1 MKMNTGK
8 NLKSLRKHKGMSQE
22 EIAQA
27 LSMNRSTYSG
37 YENGVALPNI
47 ENLISFSEYFKISID
62 DLVKKDF
69 SGFSISDWE
78 NYSASWKDDAKGT
91 HLRIL
96 AALVDQNNDEM
107 IEMIPEKARAGY
119 VAGFSDPEF
128 MKVLPTL
135 QIPFLS
141 KDRKHRA
148 FPISGDS
155 MPPVNNG
162 SHVIGEFIQDWT
174 QLKSGT
180 ACIVVT
186 KEDGIVFKFV
196 YNHLEE
202 NQSLLLVSSNPLF
215 EPYSVKM
222 KDIIEIWKFSAY
234 FSKDLPD
241 VQMDALQ
248 LSLSYRNLHKDIQRI
263 LDKIIS

>member
-1 MKMNTGK
+1 MSRNT
-8 NLKSLRKHKGMSQE
+8 
-22 EIAQA
+22 
-27 LSMNRSTYSG
+27 
-37 YENGVALPNI
+37 I
-47 ENLISFSEYFKISID
+47 ENSKTVSSKKRDGIFAPSSLFGYFMMLPAMSV
-62 DLVKKDF
+62 LVFFFAYPLTFEVWTSLTDKTL
-69 SGFSISDWE
+69 G
-78 NYSASWKDDAKGT
+78 NDAKFVG
-91 HLRIL
+91 IDNYI
-96 AALVDQNNDEM
+96 AL
-107 IEMIPEKARAGY
+107 
-119 VAGFSDPEF
+119 FSDPEF

-135 QIPFLS
+135 QIPFLT

-162 SHVIGEFIQDWT
+162 SHVIGEFLQDWT

-180 ACIVVT
+180 PCIVVT

-215 EPYSVKM
+215 EPYTVKM

-234 FSKDLPD
+234 FSKDLPE

-263 LDKIIS
+263 LDKIKS

>member
-1 MKMNTGK
+1 MIVGK
-8 NLKSLRKHKGMSQE
+8 NLKAFRKYKAMSQDQ
-22 EIAQA
+22 IAQA

-47 ENLISFSEYFKISID
+47 ENLISFSEYFKISVD

-69 SGFSISDWE
+69 SGFLASDWQ
-78 NYSASWKDDAKGT
+78 NYSASWKDDAKGI
-91 HLRIL
+91 HLRVL
-96 AALVDQNNDEM
+96 AGLVDQNNEEM

-263 LDKIIS
+263 LDKIKS

>member
-1 MKMNTGK
+1 MIVGK
-8 NLKSLRKHKGMSQE
+8 NLKALRKYKGMSQDQ
-22 EIAQA
+22 IAQA

-47 ENLISFSEYFKISID
+47 ENLISFSEYFKISVD

-69 SGFSISDWE
+69 SGFLASEWQ
-78 NYSASWKDDAKGT
+78 NYSASWKDDAKGI
-91 HLRIL
+91 HLRVL
-96 AALVDQNNDEM
+96 AGMVDQNNEEM

-180 ACIVVT
+180 PCIVVT

-215 EPYSVKM
+215 EPYTVKM

-234 FSKDLPD
+234 FSKDLPE

-263 LDKIIS
+263 LDKIKS

>member
-1 MKMNTGK
+1 MNIGK
-8 NLKSLRKHKGMSQE
+8 NLKALRKYKGMSQE

-37 YENGVALPNI
+37 YENGVAFPNI
-47 ENLISFSEYFKISID
+47 ENLISFSDFFQISID

-69 SGFSISDWE
+69 ADFSINDWT
-78 NYSASWKDDAKGT
+78 NYSTSWKVEAKGT
-91 HLRIL
+91 HLRVL
-96 AALVDQNNDEM
+96 AALVDQNNEEM

-119 VAGFSDPEF
+119 ITGFSDPEF

-141 KDRKHRA
+141 KERKHRA

-162 SHVIGEFIQDWT
+162 SHVIGEFLQDWT

-180 ACIVVT
+180 PCIVVT

-215 EPYSVKM
+215 EPYSVSIKQV
-222 KDIIEIWKFSAY
+222 IEIWKFSAY
-234 FSKDLPD
+234 FSKELPE

-248 LSLSYRNLHKDIQRI
+248 LSLSYRNLHTDILRI
-263 LDKIIS
+263 LDKIKS

>member
-1 MKMNTGK
+1 MIVGK
-8 NLKSLRKHKGMSQE
+8 NLKALRKYKGMSQDQ
-22 EIAQA
+22 IAQA

-47 ENLISFSEYFKISID
+47 ENLISFSEYFKISVD
-62 DLVKKDF
+62 DLVKNDF
-69 SGFSISDWE
+69 SFFSIKDWD
-78 NYSASWKDDAKGT
+78 NYSTSWKDDAKGT
-91 HLRIL
+91 HLRVL
-96 AALVDQNNDEM
+96 AALVDQNNEEM
-107 IEMIPEKARAGY
+107 IEMIPEKVRAGY

-128 MKVLPTL
+128 MKVMPTL

-263 LDKIIS
+263 LDKIKS